1 MKVGVVGV
9 GNMGQNHARIYSG
22 LKGCELVGVADVD
35 TVRVEQV
42 AETYQT
48 KAFIDYEDLIRER
61 VEAVSIAVPTS
72 MHFKVASFF
81 LKKGVACLIEKP
93 ITPSLEEG
101 KALVEIA
108 RKNGRKLMV
117 GHIERFNPVVQ
128 KLKSIIEE
136 ELLGKV
142 LIIST
147 RRVGPYSP
155 RIQDVGIIVDLA
167 THDIDVSRY
176 LTGKEPERIYSK
188 YSTIKHSM
196 EDHAILLLDFG
207 DSAACI
213 EVNWFTPHK
222 VRTAV
227 ITGTGG
233 IAYMDYIEQSLTV
246 YGSEWK
252 MEQKIEK
259 EEPLKKELAHFVDC
273 IARNKEPLVNGEEAL
288 KTLEVAL
295 RSLQFGRSTKR

>member
-1 MKVGVVGV
+1 MKIGVVGV

-42 AETYQT
+42 AETYRT

>member
-136 ELLGKV
+136 GVLGKV

-147 RRVGPYSP
+147 SRVGPYSP
-155 RIQDVGIIVDLA
+155 RIHDVGIIVDLA